1 MFDDGYLEM
10 YKKFDNL
17 LDFKLDTEVL
27 IVSEH
32 IKKWRQQ
39 KPDNEQIKE
48 IARAFTEIAFI
59 LNRLQ
64 MDRRMYHK
72 TLKEYRDKANAL
84 VLDKRE
90 LQEELNKLKD
100 ENKNRTNYY

>member
-10 YKKFDNL
+10 YKKFDNM
-17 LDFKLDTEVL
+17 LDLKLDTEVL
-27 IVSEH
+27 IVSKY
-32 IKKWRQQ
+32 IQTWREQ
-39 KPDNEQIKE
+39 KPESEQLKE

-72 TLKEYRDKANAL
+72 SLKEYRDKANSL
-84 VLDKRE
+84 VLDKRD
-90 LQEELNKLKD
+90 LQEKLNKLTN
-100 ENKNRTNYY
+100 ENTNRTDNY